1 MRYIDK
7 LLKIAE
13 KSSKR
18 SEVPVA
24 AMILKNEKIL
34 CYATNTK
41 EKTHDIT
48 AHAEIKCLK
57 RAAKKLKR
65 WNLNDC
71 IMIVTLKPCKMC
83 ETVIK
88 EAHLSTVY
96 YLLDKLDYKHGY
108 SKTNFI
114 KLNNMQ
120 TDEGKYKKLLT
131 DFFKNKRKK

>member
-1 MRYIDK
+1 
-7 LLKIAE
+7 
-13 KSSKR
+13 
-18 SEVPVA
+18 
-24 AMILKNEKIL
+24 
-34 CYATNTK
+34 
-41 EKTHDIT
+41 
-48 AHAEIKCLK
+48 
-57 RAAKKLKR
+57 
-65 WNLNDC
+65 
-71 IMIVTLKPCKMC
+71 MC

-120 TDEGKYKKLLT
+120 TDEEKYKKLLT